1 MARCSPSVRGRAD
14 HAAVAVLTTRA
25 RLPVGTIVLYCKIDF
40 RDDVEIEAE
49 NAKDG
54 KENAN
59 ETET

>member
-1 MARCSPSVRGRAD
+1 VRGRAD
-14 HAAVAVLTTRA
+14 HAVVAVLTTRA
-25 RLPVGTIVLYCKIDF
+25 WLPVGTIVLYCKIDF